1 MDKYTQQI
9 NKTISCLLIT
19 RRMSTIKQFPTEH
32 GGLNLKEQAVL
43 NQEEKTSKNVAIAYK
58 RIQF

>member
-1 MDKYTQQI
+1 
-9 NKTISCLLIT
+9 
-19 RRMSTIKQFPTEH
+19 MSTIKQFPTEH